1 MYGYCNSSIYYFMFF
16 FLSSPLPCQT
26 PSNPLFNAKRK
37 KKPTIATNQP
47 APAPAPPQPTHYNIN
62 LIQKKSTQN

>member
-1 MYGYCNSSIYYFMFF
+1 MYGYCNSSIYYFMCF

-47 APAPAPPQPTHYNIN
+47 PPPQPTHYNIN
-62 LIQKKSTQN
+62 LFQTQSPQN